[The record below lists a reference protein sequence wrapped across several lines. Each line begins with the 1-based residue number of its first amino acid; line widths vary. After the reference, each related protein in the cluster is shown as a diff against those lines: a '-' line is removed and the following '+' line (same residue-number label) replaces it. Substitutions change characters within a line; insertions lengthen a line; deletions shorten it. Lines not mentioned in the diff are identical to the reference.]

1 MSFIPVMTRL
11 NFQQPLLESSV
22 LNDPSEIILICWFG
36 AQETSILKK
45 VNILVE
51 TVLHF
56 FPGYLYE

>member
-1 MSFIPVMTRL
+1 MSFIPVMTTL
-11 NFQQPLLESSV
+11 NIQQPLLESSV

-56 FPGYLYE
+56 FPGYFYE